1 MSDARAEEAK
11 AAARAKR
18 DARKV
23 RWGQLLGFPLITVLG
38 NTWRVREERHPAFEA
53 LFASGKPYILSSWH
67 GQLITHIWANR
78 FRGICAMVS
87 QHGDGEIITRI
98 MQRWGYR
105 HVRGSS
111 SRGGKEALIAMI
123 RELEQGS
130 AFALTPDGPR
140 GPAGIPQSG
149 ILIASQRSGVPIIPM
164 RTENSRAWHFRSW
177 DRFQLPKPFAR
188 VRVIYGEP
196 WVATGTDEPAKQ
208 ELIVRM
214 GPAPAPPTRAP

>member
-1 MSDARAEEAK
+1 MSDEKEPKARA
-11 AAARAKR
+11 RR

-23 RWGQLLGFPLITVLG
+23 RWGQRLGFPLITVLG

-78 FRGICAMVS
+78 YRGICAMVS

-130 AFALTPDGPR
+130 TFALTPDGPR
-140 GPAGIPQSG
+140 GPAGHP
-149 ILIASQRSGVPIIPM
+149 AERHP
-164 RTENSRAWHFRSW
+164 
-177 DRFQLPKPFAR
+177 DRL
-188 VRVIYGEP
+188 
-196 WVATGTDEPAKQ
+196 ATLRESPSS
-208 ELIVRM
+208 
-214 GPAPAPPTRAP
+214 PCAP